1 LKPVAFLVAACLALS
16 VHAADKPATR
26 APAKAAPAKPAA
38 AKPAAAK
45 PAAATATAVIPV
57 KGMSCG
63 GCVAHVNEA
72 LGKLA
77 GVKSVDTSLDDA
89 KTTVVYDPAKVKPE
103 QISKAISAAG
113 YEPGTPAV
121 K

>member
-1 LKPVAFLVAACLALS
+1 VKLAAFVAAALLAVS
-16 VHAADKPATR
+16 AAAADKTPAP
-26 APAKAAPAKPAA
+26 APAKA
-38 AKPAAAK
+38 
-45 PAAATATAVIPV
+45 AAATATAVIPV

-72 LGKLA
+72 IQKLA

-89 KTTVVYDPAKVKPE
+89 RTTVVYDPARVKPE
-103 QISKAISAAG
+103 QIVKVIAATG
-113 YEPGTPAV
+113 YEPGKPAV

>member
-1 LKPVAFLVAACLALS
+1 MKLAAFLAAALLAVS
-16 VHAADKPATR
+16 VHAADPSAAPAR
-26 APAKAAPAKPAA
+26 AKAAAR
-38 AKPAAAK
+38 
-45 PAAATATAVIPV
+45 ATATAVIPV

-72 LGKLA
+72 LQKLA

-89 KTTVVYDPAKVKPE
+89 RTTVVYDPAKVKPA
-103 QISKAISAAG
+103 QLSKVIAEAG
-113 YEPGTPAV
+113 YQPGKPVV